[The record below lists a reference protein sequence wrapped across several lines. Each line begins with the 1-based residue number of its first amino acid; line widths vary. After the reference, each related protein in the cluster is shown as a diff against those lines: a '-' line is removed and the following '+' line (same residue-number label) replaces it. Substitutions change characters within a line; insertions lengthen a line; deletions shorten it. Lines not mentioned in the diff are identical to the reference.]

1 MTRRRGLR
9 DSSTA
14 ALSLDSDTGWAASA
28 PRPDMALPNLNA
40 LWGPN
45 SGRTVQDRSLLRVYL
60 DLPASDEAMVHLST
74 QMNSV
79 ASVDPPSVT
88 QVQAWLDEIV
98 TLEETGADEVD
109 SGIAH
114 LGNAT
119 SYEGLAPGK
128 TLTRDE
134 KLSQA
139 KTLQWDTSLD
149 KVKYE
154 FGSNPRATAQGQ
166 REERIST
173 LTRRIAMALNLRV
186 SSAGGMGGGVLIR
199 G

>member
-1 MTRRRGLR
+1 
-9 DSSTA
+9 
-14 ALSLDSDTGWAASA
+14 
-28 PRPDMALPNLNA
+28 
-40 LWGPN
+40 
-45 SGRTVQDRSLLRVYL
+45 VQDRSLLRAYL
-60 DLPASDEAMVHLST
+60 DLPASDEAMVYLST

-79 ASVDPPSVT
+79 ASVDAPSVA
-88 QVQAWLDEIV
+88 QIQAWLDEIV

-134 KLSQA
+134 KLVQA
-139 KTLQWDTSLD
+139 GKLQWDNSPEM
-149 KVKYE
+149 VKYE

-166 REERIST
+166 REERIGT
-173 LTRRIAMALNLRV
+173 LTRRIAMALNVRV
-186 SSAGGMGGGVLIR
+186 SGAGGMGGGVLVR

>member
-1 MTRRRGLR
+1 
-9 DSSTA
+9 
-14 ALSLDSDTGWAASA
+14 
-28 PRPDMALPNLNA
+28 
-40 LWGPN
+40 
-45 SGRTVQDRSLLRVYL
+45 
-60 DLPASDEAMVHLST
+60 
-74 QMNSV
+74 
-79 ASVDPPSVT
+79 VDPPSVA

-98 TLEETGADEVD
+98 TLEETGSDEVD

-128 TLTRDE
+128 TLTRDD

-173 LTRRIAMALNLRV
+173 LTRRIARALNV
-186 SSAGGMGGGVLIR
+186 HTSGADGMGGGVLIR

>member
-1 MTRRRGLR
+1 
-9 DSSTA
+9 
-14 ALSLDSDTGWAASA
+14 
-28 PRPDMALPNLNA
+28 MALPDLSA

-45 SGRTVQDRSLLRVYL
+45 STRTVQDRSLLRVYL
-60 DLPASDEAMVHLST
+60 DLPASDEAMVHLT
-74 QMNSV
+74 VQMNSV
-79 ASVDPPSVT
+79 ASVDPPSVA
-88 QVQAWLDEIV
+88 QVQAWLDEIL
-98 TLEETGADEVD
+98 TLEQTGADEVD
-109 SGIAH
+109 AGTAH

-139 KTLQWDTSLD
+139 GTLQWDTNLD

-154 FGSNPRATAQGQ
+154 FGSSPRATAQGQ

-173 LTRRIAMALNLRV
+173 LARRIATALNLRV
-186 SSAGGMGGGVLIR
+186 SGAGGMGGGVLIR
-199 G
+199 S

>member
-9 DSSTA
+9 DRSTA
-14 ALSLDSDTGWAASA
+14 AWRLNSDTGWAASA
-28 PRPDMALPNLNA
+28 LRPDMALPNLNA

-45 SGRTVQDRSLLRVYL
+45 SVRTVQDRSLLRAYL
-60 DLPASDEAMVHLST
+60 GLPASDEAMVYLST

-79 ASVDPPSVT
+79 ASVDPPSVV
-88 QVQAWLDEIV
+88 QVQAWLDEIL

-109 SGIAH
+109 AGTAH

-166 REERIST
+166 REERINT
-173 LTRRIAMALNLRV
+173 LARRIATALNVHV
-186 SSAGGMGGGVLIR
+186 SGMGGMGGGVLIR

>member
-1 MTRRRGLR
+1 
-9 DSSTA
+9 
-14 ALSLDSDTGWAASA
+14 
-28 PRPDMALPNLNA
+28 MALPNLNA

-45 SGRTVQDRSLLRVYL
+45 NTRTVQDRSLLRVYV

-79 ASVDPPSVT
+79 ASVDPPSVA
-88 QVQAWLDEIV
+88 QVQAWLDEII
-98 TLEETGADEVD
+98 TLEQAGADDVD
-109 SGIAH
+109 SGTAH

-128 TLTRDE
+128 TLTRDD

-139 KTLQWDTSLD
+139 GKLAWDTSLD

-166 REERIST
+166 REERIGV
-173 LTRRIAMALNLRV
+173 LKQRIARTLNLRV
-186 SSAGGMGGGVLIR
+186 PGMGGMGGGVLIR